1 MKLGKE
7 LLTATIA
14 ILVFTVILGV
24 GYPLV
29 MTGVSQV
36 AFPNKADGS
45 QVKVGGKVVGSRLIG
60 KAFVL
65 DTGKKD
71 SDGNAITRPDPRYFQ
86 PRPSQTDYSAT
97 GTFFSNRGPNS
108 AVGRFFFRDQLAAY
122 LALEGRYDPGLTK
135 AKVPVDAVTTSA
147 SGVDPHISKANA
159 GIQAHRIAAVRR
171 LSLDRVDQ
179 LIADNTDGRFIG
191 VIGEPGVNVLELNLA
206 LDKEAPAR

>member
-7 LLTATIA
+7 LLTAVIA
-14 ILVFTVILGV
+14 ILALTVMLGV
-24 GYPLV
+24 AYPLV
-29 MTGVSQV
+29 MTGISQV
-36 AFPNKADGS
+36 AFPSKADGS

-60 KAFVL
+60 KAFVV

-108 AVGRFFFRDQLAAY
+108 AVGRFFFRDQLNGY
-122 LALEGRYDPGLTK
+122 MALEGRYDPGLTK
-135 AKVPVDAVTTSA
+135 AKVPIDAVTTSA

-159 GIQAHRIAAVRR
+159 DIQAHRIAAVRH
-171 LSLDRVDQ
+171 LPLDRVDK
-179 LIADNTDGRFIG
+179 LIADNTDGRFLG
-191 VIGEPGVNVLELNLA
+191 VIGEAGVNVLELNLA